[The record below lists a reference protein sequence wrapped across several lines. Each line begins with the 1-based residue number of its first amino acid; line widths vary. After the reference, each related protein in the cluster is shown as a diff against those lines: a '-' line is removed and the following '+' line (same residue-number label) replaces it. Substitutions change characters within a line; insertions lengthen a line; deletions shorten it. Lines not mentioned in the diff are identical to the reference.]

1 MNYYDIPCTN
11 PWWNMAFDEW
21 LLQNGP
27 DEPVFRLWRNEPSVI
42 IGHNQVA
49 AQEVNLEYLQQH
61 GIKLA
66 RRVTGGGAVYHD
78 LQNLNYTFAG
88 PLFGAEGASPF
99 GSSPC
104 GLTPPSVPDGPPEA
118 KESGVPENL
127 PIFGVSSRVARPSEG
142 APSAPPLGGSTSGA
156 ASAPLESSASGAP
169 GGAALFASALRS
181 LGVPAELSGRNDIFV
196 EGRKISGYA
205 RSVWHNRELVHGTL
219 MYNVDIDTLTAA
231 LNVEGSSKL
240 NLKGVASVRSRV
252 TNVRDYLPQ
261 FSSLDEL
268 QSVLQNLLAGTPVLA
283 EGSRQKGPKML
294 VTPISDPGFPSKRAE
309 NAGNPH
315 LGPGVPVKKGQK
327 CWQPLED
334 WHDNSSGAPIRLIKS
349 QLAEIDKLASEK
361 FASNDWIYKQ

>member
-1 MNYYDIPCTN
+1 MRFLLN
-11 PWWNMAFDEW
+11 PSTDPWYNMSFDEYC
-21 LLQNGP
+21 LEQYASDDN
-27 DEPVFRLWRNEPSVI
+27 FFYLWRNRPSVI
-42 IGHNQVA
+42 IGLNQNA
-49 AQEVNLEYLQQH
+49 YSEVNLGYLEAH
-61 GIKLA
+61 GIALA

-78 LQNLNYTFAG
+78 LQNMNYSFAG
-88 PLFGAEGASPF
+88 PIGSLAAPEATASDPVRSSAAHPSQPDGWAPPSNDAEG
-99 GSSPC
+99 G
-104 GLTPPSVPDGPPEA
+104 T
-118 KESGVPENL
+118 
-127 PIFGVSSRVARPSEG
+127 
-142 APSAPPLGGSTSGA
+142 PLGG
-156 ASAPLESSASGAP
+156 SASGAP
-169 GGAALFASALRS
+169 SGAAVFASALRS

-294 VTPISDPGFPSKRAE
+294 VTPISDPGFPSKMAE
-309 NAGNPH
+309 NAGNSR
-315 LGPGVPVKKGQK
+315 
-327 CWQPLED
+327 
-334 WHDNSSGAPIRLIKS
+334 SSGLTSPLTP
-349 QLAEIDKLASEK
+349 
-361 FASNDWIYKQ
+361 

>member
-1 MNYYDIPCTN
+1 MNYYGIPCTN

-21 LLQNGP
+21 LLQCGP

-88 PLFGAEGASPF
+88 PIGFVSP
-99 GSSPC
+99 
-104 GLTPPSVPDGPPEA
+104 D
-118 KESGVPENL
+118 
-127 PIFGVSSRVARPSEG
+127 
-142 APSAPPLGGSTSGA
+142 
-156 ASAPLESSASGAP
+156 
-169 GGAALFASALRS
+169 LFAEALQS
-181 LGVPAELSGRNDIFV
+181 LGLPAELSGRNDIFV

-219 MYNVDIDTLTAA
+219 MYDVDIDTLTAA

-252 TNVRDYLPQ
+252 TNVRDLLPQ
-261 FSSLDEL
+261 YALLDEVQAAL
-268 QSVLQNLLAGTPVLA
+268 QDYLSAGGSVQ
-283 EGSRQKGPKML
+283 
-294 VTPISDPGFPSKRAE
+294 
-309 NAGNPH
+309 
-315 LGPGVPVKKGQK
+315 KKGGK
-327 CWQPLED
+327 LSLSP
-334 WHDNSSGAPIRLIKS
+334 
-349 QLAEIDKLASEK
+349 AEKASVDSMAATK
-361 FASNDWIYKQ
+361 FATQEWIYR

>member
-78 LQNLNYTFAG
+78 LQNMNYSFAG
-88 PLFGAEGASPF
+88 PIGSLAAPEATASDPVRSCAAHPSPPDGWAPPSNDAEG
-99 GSSPC
+99 G
-104 GLTPPSVPDGPPEA
+104 T
-118 KESGVPENL
+118 
-127 PIFGVSSRVARPSEG
+127 
-142 APSAPPLGGSTSGA
+142 PLGGSTSGA

-268 QSVLQNLLAGTPVLA
+268 QSALQATLMKVQN
-283 EGSRQKGPKML
+283 QPKMHF
-294 VTPISDPGFPSKRAE
+294 DPLRKPGESAKSAE
-309 NAGNPH
+309 NELSPSR
-315 LGPGVPVKKGQK
+315 
-327 CWQPLED
+327 LEL
-334 WHDNSSGAPIRLIKS
+334 SKS
-349 QLAEIDKLASEK
+349 QLTEIDKLASEK
-361 FASNDWIYKQ
+361 FASSDWIYKQ

>member
-1 MNYYDIPCTN
+1 MKYYDIPCTN

-88 PLFGAEGASPF
+88 PLSGAEGASPF

-142 APSAPPLGGSTSGA
+142 APSAPLGGSASGA
-156 ASAPLESSASGAP
+156 ASAPLESSTSGAP

-268 QSVLQNLLAGTPVLA
+268 QSALQATLVKVQN
-283 EGSRQKGPKML
+283 QPKMHF
-294 VTPISDPGFPSKRAE
+294 DPLRKPGESAKSAE
-309 NAGNPH
+309 NELSPSR
-315 LGPGVPVKKGQK
+315 
-327 CWQPLED
+327 LEL
-334 WHDNSSGAPIRLIKS
+334 SKS

>member
-49 AQEVNLEYLQQH
+49 AQEVNLEYLQQN

-78 LQNLNYTFAG
+78 MQNMNYSFAG
-88 PLFGAEGASPF
+88 PIGTVTPEVFAEALQQL
-99 GSSPC
+99 
-104 GLTPPSVPDGPPEA
+104 GL
-118 KESGVPENL
+118 
-127 PIFGVSSRVARPSEG
+127 
-142 APSAPPLGGSTSGA
+142 
-156 ASAPLESSASGAP
+156 
-169 GGAALFASALRS
+169 
-181 LGVPAELSGRNDIFV
+181 PAELTGRNDIFV

-219 MYNVDIDTLTAA
+219 MYNVDIDTLTEV

-240 NLKGVASVRSRV
+240 NLKGVASIRSRV

-268 QSVLQNLLAGTPVLA
+268 QAALLRILAEKSGNPQLSGTPIQL
-283 EGSRQKGPKML
+283 S
-294 VTPISDPGFPSKRAE
+294 
-309 NAGNPH
+309 
-315 LGPGVPVKKGQK
+315 
-327 CWQPLED
+327 
-334 WHDNSSGAPIRLIKS
+334 KS

-361 FASNDWIYKQ
+361 FASSDWIYKQ